1 MKKFV
6 YILIAISL
14 SGLFSCQSEPKKPE
28 TKTAASQGEADKS
41 LNRFQELVNSS
52 KDVEFIFYNT
62 QGSMTTS
69 IQDFN
74 EIQSFKNFV
83 IAKAVAPDKA
93 TCTQDGGIV
102 FRDGAGKI
110 IIELDYSLKPSCPY
124 ARVRMDGTYSYLTI
138 SEYGEAFLA
147 KFFKMFTP
155 EGMQQMQEQ
164 ATPEAH

>member
-1 MKKFV
+1 MKRFV

-14 SGLFSCQSEPKKPE
+14 SGIFSCQSEPKKTE
-28 TKTAASQGEADKS
+28 STNAVSQAEADKS
-41 LNRFQELVNSS
+41 LARFQELVNSS

-69 IQDFN
+69 IQDQN
-74 EIQSFKNFV
+74 EIQTFQNFV
-83 IAKAVAPDKA
+83 IPKAVAPDKA

-124 ARVRMDGTYSYLTI
+124 ARLRLDGTYSYLTM
-138 SEYGEAFLA
+138 SPSGEAFLA
-147 KFFKMFTP
+147 KFFQMFTP

-164 ATPEAH
+164 GAPASH